1 MKSLKTFLGEKG
13 FVKIPLVL
21 TNTNHFEIQAKI
33 NGIEGRFILDTGA
46 SSTCVGVD
54 CAEHFNLNTEDSQV
68 KAAGAGANNMDT
80 RMSKRN
86 TLSIG
91 PWNRDKVKLVLFNL
105 SHVNEA
111 LIQHDSLPVHGII
124 GADILKK
131 VKAIIDYG
139 KKCVYLKSNRSGI

>member
-1 MKSLKTFLGEKG
+1 
-13 FVKIPLVL
+13 
-21 TNTNHFEIQAKI
+21 
-33 NGIEGRFILDTGA
+33 
-46 SSTCVGVD
+46 
-54 CAEHFNLNTEDSQV
+54 
-68 KAAGAGANNMDT
+68 
-80 RMSKRN
+80 MSKRN

-131 VKAIIDYG
+131 AKAIIDYG